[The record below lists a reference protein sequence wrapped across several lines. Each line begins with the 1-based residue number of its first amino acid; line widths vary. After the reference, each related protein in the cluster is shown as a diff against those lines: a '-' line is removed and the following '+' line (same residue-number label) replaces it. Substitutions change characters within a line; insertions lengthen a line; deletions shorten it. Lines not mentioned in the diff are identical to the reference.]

1 MYNRFFG
8 KMIAPGEHLKSPST
22 SNSLKKPYYDDEWHF
37 NIQDIMVFWR
47 FNYTAPFHSQKEKAE
62 VSYIFFTILG
72 RKNEICLQST
82 AYTMEF
88 FDRVSNPE
96 QIFTFQLSM
105 QWKTATN
112 FKKKKEI
119 KRELKSVWQG
129 RFFSQYVYFLNGS
142 SSISWMEARLFW
154 LEKSVWL
161 KLLMA
166 WLSHEDPSRPQAG
179 CVIKHNDWV
188 IFHVFLSSSSK
199 PGFYSSVID
208 WLIVWLM
215 LW

>member
-37 NIQDIMVFWR
+37 NIHDIMVFWR

-112 FKKKKEI
+112 FKKKRNK
-119 KRELKSVWQG
+119 KRVKKRLT
-129 RFFSQYVYFLNGS
+129 RYIFFSICVFLEWKLVYFLNGS
-142 SSISWMEARLFW
+142 SSILTWKICMIKTVDGLAVTRG
-154 LEKSVWL
+154 
-161 KLLMA
+161 
-166 WLSHEDPSRPQAG
+166 PQ
-179 CVIKHNDWV
+179 
-188 IFHVFLSSSSK
+188 
-199 PGFYSSVID
+199 
-208 WLIVWLM
+208 
-215 LW
+215 

>member
-37 NIQDIMVFWR
+37 NIHDIMVFWR

-112 FKKKKEI
+112 LKKKRNK
-119 KRELKSVWQG
+119 KRVKKRLT
-129 RFFSQYVYFLNGS
+129 RYIFFSICVFLEWKLVYFLNGS
-142 SSISWMEARLFW
+142 SSILTRKICMIKTLDG
-154 LEKSVWL
+154 
-161 KLLMA
+161 MA
-166 WLSHEDPSRPQAG
+166 VTGGPQ
-179 CVIKHNDWV
+179 
-188 IFHVFLSSSSK
+188 
-199 PGFYSSVID
+199 
-208 WLIVWLM
+208 
-215 LW
+215 

>member
-1 MYNRFFG
+1 MYIRFFG

-37 NIQDIMVFWR
+37 NIHDIMVFWR

-72 RKNEICLQST
+72 KKKWNLFTKHSIHNGVFWQGFKSWTNIYLSVVYAMKNGNE
-82 AYTMEF
+82 
-88 FDRVSNPE
+88 
-96 QIFTFQLSM
+96 
-105 QWKTATN
+105 
-112 FKKKKEI
+112 FKKNKKI

-129 RFFSQYVYFLNGS
+129 IFFSQYVYFLNGS